1 MSALTGIS
9 GKFVNNEVI
18 SIHSFKPII
27 SSSKDGPSEHA
38 NTSPI
43 NIFHVSLLFVLDD
56 SIIRS
61 LVSESSIIFHNLQ
74 TTKIKTND
82 IYLRTSRAYRS
93 AVRMTLTKLKDA
105 VGEDEEPENVRKFEH
120 YSTIF
125 YSIECLWHL
134 CEFLLIDHSTLSIV
148 PNLLEWVNLKI
159 IERYLINISLFVF
172 FCRRS
177 FIFLR
182 PVKTLPRCLSIWI
195 VMWM

>member
-27 SSSKDGPSEHA
+27 SSSKDGPSEYA

-43 NIFHVSLLFVLDD
+43 NIFHVSQSFVLDD
-56 SIIRS
+56 SIVRS

-82 IYLRTSRAYRS
+82 IFLRTSRAYRS

-105 VGEDEEPENVRKFEH
+105 VGEDEEPENVRKFEN

-148 PNLLEWVNLKI
+148 PNLLEWVNLTRIAQHLI
-159 IERYLINISLFVF
+159 ILPVFVF

-182 PVKTLPRCLSIWI
+182 PAKMLPRCSSILI
-195 VMWM
+195 AMWM